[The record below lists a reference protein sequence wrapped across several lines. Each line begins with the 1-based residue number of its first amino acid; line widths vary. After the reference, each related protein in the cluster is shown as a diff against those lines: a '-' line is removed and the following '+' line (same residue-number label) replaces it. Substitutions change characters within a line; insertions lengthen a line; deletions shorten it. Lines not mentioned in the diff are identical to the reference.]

1 MLIQQMQEVI
11 IVADLNTNNLLK
23 VVDKR
28 RGRGTTVSP
37 INMANMDD
45 VSSMR
50 ARLTAISNTS
60 YTTARLNAMS
70 TNDMVY
76 AIRLND
82 ELAGI

>member
-1 MLIQQMQEVI
+1 M
-11 IVADLNTNNLLK
+11 ADLNVNNLLE

-50 ARLTAISNTS
+50 SRLQSIDSTL
-60 YTTARLNAMS
+60 YTDTRLNRMLI
-70 TNDMVY
+70 NDMSY
-76 AIRLND
+76 AIRVYD
-82 ELAGI
+82 EFAGI

>member
-1 MLIQQMQEVI
+1 M
-11 IVADLNTNNLLK
+11 ADLNTNNLLE

-50 ARLTAISNTS
+50 SRLQSIDSS
-60 YTTARLNAMS
+60 FYTDTRLNHMLI
-70 TNDMVY
+70 NDMAY
-76 AIRLND
+76 AIRVHD
-82 ELAGI
+82 EFAGI

>member
-1 MLIQQMQEVI
+1 M
-11 IVADLNTNNLLK
+11 ADLNVNNLLE

-50 ARLTAISNTS
+50 ARLNSISSTTFTS
-60 YTTARLNAMS
+60 ERLDHMLI
-70 TNDMVY
+70 NDMAY
-76 AIRLND
+76 AIRVND
-82 ELAGI
+82 EFAGI

>member
-1 MLIQQMQEVI
+1 M
-11 IVADLNTNNLLK
+11 ADLNTNNLLE

-50 ARLTAISNTS
+50 ARLQSINSTL
-60 YTTARLNAMS
+60 YTDSHLNKMLI
-70 TNDMVY
+70 NDMSY
-76 AIRLND
+76 AIRVFD
-82 ELAGI
+82 EFAGI

>member
-1 MLIQQMQEVI
+1 M
-11 IVADLNTNNLLK
+11 ADLNVNNLLE

-50 ARLTAISNTS
+50 SRLQSIDSGF
-60 YTTARLNAMS
+60 YTDSRLDHMLI
-70 TNDMVY
+70 NDMVY
-76 AIRLND
+76 AIRVAD
-82 ELAGI
+82 EFAGI

>member
-1 MLIQQMQEVI
+1 M
-11 IVADLNTNNLLK
+11 ADLNVNNLLE

-50 ARLTAISNTS
+50 SRLQSIDSGF
-60 YTTARLNAMS
+60 YTDTRLNRMLI
-70 TNDMVY
+70 NDMAY
-76 AIRLND
+76 AIRVAD
-82 ELAGI
+82 EFAGI